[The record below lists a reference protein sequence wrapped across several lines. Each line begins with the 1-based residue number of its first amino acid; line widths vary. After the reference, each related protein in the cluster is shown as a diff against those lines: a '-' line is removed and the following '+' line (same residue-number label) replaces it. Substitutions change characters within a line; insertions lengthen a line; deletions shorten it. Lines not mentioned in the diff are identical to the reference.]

1 METTMKMSRGL
12 RNNNP
17 GNIVKSAAKWQGEV
31 EGSDSRFCTFNNMTH
46 GYRALLLL
54 LDTYQRK
61 HGCTTLTK
69 IFQRYCPASTQGD
82 DPKRYARNVADFI
95 SRHLQTVGQEGWEP
109 DDELPRLLPDGYVPN
124 VGTLTLMM
132 CLLMGITLVENG
144 KRAVEEWRD
153 ANDNPIE
160 LHLVNAIKLVLYMKY
175 GMEESRVMLKEF
187 LRQSGWAS
195 SAEAVKNVQ

>member
-109 DDELPRLLPDGYVPN
+109 DDL
-124 VGTLTLMM
+124 
-132 CLLMGITLVENG
+132 
-144 KRAVEEWRD
+144 KRFIKNFW
-153 ANDNPIE
+153 
-160 LHLVNAIKLVLYMKY
+160 LHLEVLHFINM
-175 GMEESRVMLKEF
+175 SF
-187 LRQSGWAS
+187 PFRQTIYSCIYSFQNGFGFA
-195 SAEAVKNVQ
+195 K